1 MKVKEEGYVRRQINV
16 YCLET
21 LSILSSRAEREVLN
35 IGIEDLDPT
44 DSYQDHESI
53 LPHEDM
59 QSTAFDR
66 SQDRSGG

>member
-1 MKVKEEGYVRRQINV
+1 MQEDESMFF
-16 YCLET
+16 CLKT

-35 IGIEDLDPT
+35 IGIKDLDPI
-44 DSYQDHESI
+44 DNYQDHEPI